1 MIRIDSGHEPAPPF
15 RGDYN
20 QGSIDA
26 ATVATEHCCMFP
38 TRCLPV
44 ALLFL
49 AAAAADAQTLTP
61 AAVVPAGGSDAN
73 GRLGWTLGQSSSVT
87 FPGPENSITSGVQQP
102 EGVELQLNIALL
114 LQGPFD
120 IATGLMHDSLRTR
133 GLLPLQE
140 PFTALGHPAVGLQ
153 QGYRLEPEALLV
165 SGPGALVDWVFIEL
179 RAADDPALIIA
190 ARAAVVQRDGDVVD
204 MDGLSP
210 VRISVLPGAY
220 RLALRHRNHLP
231 VMTLAPV
238 PIGTGATTADLT
250 TGAQAL
256 HVPDAQAQQAG
267 QHLLR
272 QGDVNGDG
280 RVKYTGADNDRDPI
294 LVAVGGT
301 VPTNTVSG
309 YLPTDVNLD
318 GTVKYTGA
326 NNDRDPILITVGGN
340 VPTAV
345 RSQPLP

>member
-1 MIRIDSGHEPAPPF
+1 
-15 RGDYN
+15 
-20 QGSIDA
+20 
-26 ATVATEHCCMFP
+26 MFP

-44 ALLFL
+44 ALLLL
-49 AAAAADAQTLTP
+49 AVAAADAQTLTP
-61 AAVVPAGGSDAN
+61 AAVVPAGASDVN

-87 FPGPENSITSGVQQP
+87 FPSPENSITSGVQQP

-153 QGYRLEPEALLV
+153 QGARLEPEALLV
-165 SGPGALVDWVFIEL
+165 SGPGALVDWVFLEL

-210 VRISVLPGAY
+210 VHISVLPGSY
-220 RLALRHRNHLP
+220 HLALRHRNHLP
-231 VMTLAPV
+231 VMTLAPLAL
-238 PIGTGATTADLT
+238 GTGVNTADLI
-250 TGAQAL
+250 TGTPAL
-256 HVPDAQAQQAG
+256 HVADAQAQQG
-267 QHLLR
+267 PHHLMR

-280 RVKYTGADNDRDPI
+280 RVQYTGASNDRDPV
-294 LVAVGGT
+294 LLAVGGV
-301 VPTNTVSG
+301 VPTQTING
-309 YLPTDVNLD
+309 YHSADVNMD
-318 GTVKYTGA
+318 GTVKYTGSL
-326 NNDRDPILITVGGN
+326 NDRDPILITIGGI